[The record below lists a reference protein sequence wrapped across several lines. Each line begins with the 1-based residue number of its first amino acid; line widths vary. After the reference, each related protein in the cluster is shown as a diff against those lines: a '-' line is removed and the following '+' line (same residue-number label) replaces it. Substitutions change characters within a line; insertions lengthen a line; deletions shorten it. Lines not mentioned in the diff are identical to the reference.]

1 MKVLV
6 KNVGILSTKEVN
18 RIAKNFKTG
27 ICWKLTLVIERN
39 YMISMM
45 IYKT

>member
-18 RIAKNFKTG
+18 RIAKNLTG